1 MIQSDFYPTII
12 TYGTMEITG
21 SVTNLNLSDV
31 DVDPCN
37 AYYMGQLK
45 SSDVYMITP
54 KKLKVTVDSVDPDKT
69 SIKLEETNA
78 PVYWGYAYADT
89 DMEVRRSY
97 WDPTQLKYRGS
108 LQFFNSLVAYY
119 VNNYGN
125 ISVSFHYWEFA
136 PGETPTSYGYTNT
149 RAVASASVGH
159 QFTCE
164 EFIDFIEND
173 TPVTLTFTID
183 GTPTDF
189 EIKFSDFDNSGFC
202 SVTSQN
208 QAFVTV
214 SSIQPLGTSFYYGSG
229 ASTSRCVVPFVST
242 SLTDKYYAIGAFK
255 FSSTFNQTR
264 VYFYMNSTDDIEIR
278 DSWSGYDDTHKAQ
291 PDDEIVSIQ
300 LRNFNLTLGDLR
312 SAIDGINSYRI
323 LVGTPNS
330 YCIIYSTT
338 TTGNRRSI
346 AIENTLNLR
355 DYYTLFCLVNKY
367 RSSGQD
373 STSSTAANNAVYYD
387 YTSGGVE
394 YYSTVALF
402 NTDNSPKSER
412 ASYDGDYPN
421 FQKQLRDWQKYG
433 YNITDDEFDPE
444 EPPPE
449 PGDDTPD
456 DEPEDI
462 DDAYGDGDEDQ
473 DDIVITA
480 PSQFITQYILTA
492 SQLRTVG
499 SNLWSSWVDPNTDV
513 YKNFLFDFFQDTGT
527 FNITAA
533 LDYIISLR
541 VYPFNLAG
549 MSIEYLGVSNGV
561 YMGTGHTNFCQGTIP
576 TLNTVIGYL
585 DAGTLDVNL
594 HVPYKDF
601 RDLYNCSIMAFL
613 PFCGTVE
620 LNPVEVIGKKLH
632 AKYFI
637 DFQSGACTA
646 VIRVNN
652 DGVEYTIASK
662 SGQIGFMLPVSA
674 TNSGQLAAQ
683 YAGDSIR
690 GIGTIGG
697 FFFDVFGS
705 VGRSVAGA
713 ASAGAGGGAGGEGAS
728 SALSESGGGLAPT
741 ETIGMAKSGFKSFL
755 SLANQA
761 TDMLSRSGID
771 MPMLSGGAGAES
783 LFMPPYVCLQV
794 RRGKYAKPNNYPHS
808 VGYYNLSSNPI
819 SYYKGAYQGSPS
831 TGSNTGK
838 GFCTFTGVDTS
849 GLDCREDERAEILEL
864 LNTGIYL

>member
-1 MIQSDFYPTII
+1 MIVENLYPTRTTLNVGETTGQYQVELTSGWGT
-12 TYGTMEITG
+12 TYDGETVNDI
-21 SVTNLNLSDV
+21 
-31 DVDPCN
+31 
-37 AYYMGQLK
+37 
-45 SSDVYMITP
+45 SSYWLGWIRP
-54 KKLKVTVDSVDPDKT
+54 
-69 SIKLEETNA
+69 ENA
-78 PVYWGYAYADT
+78 PVEPCVGYYKDHGQT
-89 DMEVRRSY
+89 SETLTFEVIS
-97 WDPTQLKYRGS
+97 DEANCPCG
-108 LQFFNSLVAYY
+108 Y
-119 VNNYGN
+119 VNNSTTNYNDCERRILKQTVDGVETFNADSSYALYNQNYAMYSGRAQSAVSSTGYILVLGLKYCVYNAGN
-125 ISVSFHYWEFA
+125 ELIDPATHKEPSSISLSCGTDSMRGFRTWQFLQGNYDIPITKTYDGVTYTFMFNRDVLETGTGYIQDTTGTIFMRFFIYDVSLHGGVGMNGTSTSNVHPEFVYEIS
-136 PGETPTSYGYTNT
+136 GTFGTHTCKYL
-149 RAVASASVGH
+149 SVGAGYPRWGNTYQEMYFEYDYRNNFPTEEDPRIRLGGLH
-159 QFTCE
+159 GHFTATQLTA
-164 EFIDFIEND
+164 IRSDWD
-173 TPVTLTFTID
+173 TPFVWDGNVFAYRHLQSGSGYYPQFRRVYSMSDIDKMYAYMYRMDVGSSRTAGYVANITYATNVLPTNEFLAEYKTGNLTDATFKN
-183 GTPTDF
+183 GLREWQYTDF
-189 EIKFSDFDNSGFC
+189 KSDDFDEE
-202 SVTSQN
+202 
-208 QAFVTV
+208 
-214 SSIQPLGTSFYYGSG
+214 
-229 ASTSRCVVPFVST
+229 
-242 SLTDKYYAIGAFK
+242 
-255 FSSTFNQTR
+255 
-264 VYFYMNSTDDIEIR
+264 DI
-278 DSWSGYDDTHKAQ
+278 
-291 PDDEIVSIQ
+291 P
-300 LRNFNLTLGDLR
+300 
-312 SAIDGINSYRI
+312 
-323 LVGTPNS
+323 P
-330 YCIIYSTT
+330 
-338 TTGNRRSI
+338 
-346 AIENTLNLR
+346 
-355 DYYTLFCLVNKY
+355 YT
-367 RSSGQD
+367 
-373 STSSTAANNAVYYD
+373 
-387 YTSGGVE
+387 
-394 YYSTVALF
+394 
-402 NTDNSPKSER
+402 
-412 ASYDGDYPN
+412 
-421 FQKQLRDWQKYG
+421 
-433 YNITDDEFDPE
+433 
-444 EPPPE
+444 PPE
-449 PGDDTPD
+449 PEPEDDTPD

-533 LDYIISLR
+533 LDYIIALR
-541 VYPFNLAG
+541 VYPFSLAG
-549 MSIEYLGVSNGV
+549 MTTEYLGVSNGV
-561 YMGTGHTNFCQGTIP
+561 YMGTGHTNFCPGTIP

-601 RDLYNCSIMAFL
+601 RDLYNCSVMVFL

-683 YAGDSIR
+683 YVNDATR
-690 GIGTIGG
+690 AIGTLSGL
-697 FFFDVFGS
+697 FFDVASS
-705 VGRSVAGA
+705 VGRSAENAVKIM
-713 ASAGAGGGAGGEGAS
+713 SAGEGGE
-728 SALSESGGGLAPT
+728 ESAPT
-741 ETIGMAKSGFKSFL
+741 GMTVTESLNIGKSGVKTALGF
-755 SLANQA
+755 ANQA

>member
-1 MIQSDFYPTII
+1 MIQSDFYPTSN
-12 TYGTMEITG
+12 TYATLEVTNSI
-21 SVTNLNLSDV
+21 TNLNLTDK
-31 DVDPCN
+31 DVDPCR
-37 AYYMGQLK
+37 AYYMGKLK
-45 SSDVYMITP
+45 SDDIRMFTP
-54 KKLKVTVDSVDPDKT
+54 KKFEIEKNELEPGKSI
-69 SIKLEETNA
+69 IKLTETNT
-78 PVYWGYAYADT
+78 PVWWGYTYTGTESSNQGWLTWSPTSLKYLAGYMQMINSAYAYYINSTGDIT
-89 DMEVRRSY
+89 
-97 WDPTQLKYRGS
+97 
-108 LQFFNSLVAYY
+108 LQFRYYKFEQETVYETGLVRMAA
-119 VNNYGN
+119 
-125 ISVSFHYWEFA
+125 STSKD
-136 PGETPTSYGYTNT
+136 ETL
-149 RAVASASVGH
+149 
-159 QFTCE
+159 QFTME
-164 EFIDFIEND
+164 QFIDMMEND
-173 TPVTLTFTID
+173 TEITVTFTID
-183 GTPTDF
+183 NVDTDF
-189 EIKFSDFDNSGFC
+189 TVKMSDFRGDGFLQ
-202 SVTSQN
+202 VNADTYIMLRVV
-208 QAFVTV
+208 ATRAY
-214 SSIQPLGTSFYYGSG
+214 SFYFGDTTRRSILPFISMSLGDKYF
-229 ASTSRCVVPFVST
+229 ASTLLN
-242 SLTDKYYAIGAFK
+242 LTE
-255 FSSTFNQTR
+255 SSFETR
-264 VYFYMNSTDDIEIR
+264 LYFDYCGSDMDVENTQIVAAYNGYTDNVNYR
-278 DSWSGYDDTHKAQ
+278 AKAN
-291 PDDEIVSIQ
+291 DIVSI
-300 LRNFNLTLGDLR
+300 FSKPFSLTWDDLR
-312 SAIDGINSYRI
+312 SVIDGTSSKHVLLGEPNNHVIFYSTSTSGNYRQVGLIRAIDPY
-323 LVGTPNS
+323 
-330 YCIIYSTT
+330 
-338 TTGNRRSI
+338 
-346 AIENTLNLR
+346 
-355 DYYTLFCLVNKY
+355 DYYTVLCLVNKY
-367 RSSGQD
+367 RSSGTGGNTSTYD
-373 STSSTAANNAVYYD
+373 KTSS
-387 YTSGGVE
+387 

-433 YNITDDEFDPE
+433 YNIVDDEFDPD

-480 PSQFITQYILTA
+480 PSQFITQYILTS

-499 SNLWSSWVDPNTDV
+499 ANLWSSWVDPNTDV

-533 LDYIISLR
+533 LDYIIALR

-549 MSIEYLGVSNGV
+549 MTTEYLGVSNGV
-561 YMGTGHTNFCQGTIP
+561 YMGTGHTNFCPGTIP

>member
-1 MIQSDFYPTII
+1 MIQSDFYPTSN
-12 TYGTMEITG
+12 TYATLEVTNSI
-21 SVTNLNLSDV
+21 TNLNLTDK
-31 DVDPCN
+31 DVDPCR
-37 AYYMGQLK
+37 AYYMGKLK
-45 SSDVYMITP
+45 SDDIRMFTP
-54 KKLKVTVDSVDPDKT
+54 KKFEIEKNELEPGKSI
-69 SIKLEETNA
+69 IKLTETNT
-78 PVYWGYAYADT
+78 PVWWGYSYVGT
-89 DMEVRRSY
+89 DNTTQYWSY
-97 WDPTQLKYRGS
+97 WHPTNLKYQSSMRMI
-108 LQFFNSLVAYY
+108 NSAFSYY
-119 VNNYGN
+119 VN
-125 ISVSFHYWEFA
+125 
-136 PGETPTSYGYTNT
+136 SYGDIEIRFRYYVFVQETVSYTGLT
-149 RAVASASVGH
+149 RMAAQTTASK
-159 QFTCE
+159 
-164 EFIDFIEND
+164 
-173 TPVTLTFTID
+173 TLTFTMEQFID
-183 GTPTDF
+183 IMENDTEITVTFTIDNVDTDF
-189 EIKFSDFDNSGFC
+189 TVKMSDFQGDGFLQVDTDTYIVIYAIDTKAYSYYFGDTTRRNIMPFISMSLGDKYFATNSLYFVGGEFDTRIQFDYSGSNMDVDNTKMIAGYCGYLNNAQYMAVPDDILSIFSKPF
-202 SVTSQN
+202 SVTW
-208 QAFVTV
+208 
-214 SSIQPLGTSFYYGSG
+214 
-229 ASTSRCVVPFVST
+229 
-242 SLTDKYYAIGAFK
+242 D
-255 FSSTFNQTR
+255 
-264 VYFYMNSTDDIEIR
+264 
-278 DSWSGYDDTHKAQ
+278 
-291 PDDEIVSIQ
+291 
-300 LRNFNLTLGDLR
+300 DLR
-312 SAIDGINSYRI
+312 SVIDGNSTKHV
-323 LVGTPNS
+323 LLGEPNNHV
-330 YCIIYSTT
+330 IFYSTT
-338 TTGNRRSI
+338 TTGSPRSVGLI
-346 AIENTLNLR
+346 RTFDPYN
-355 DYYTLFCLVNKY
+355 YYTILCLINKY
-367 RSSGQD
+367 RSSGVVGTYSITGTYD
-373 STSSTAANNAVYYD
+373 KTSS
-387 YTSGGVE
+387 

-433 YNITDDEFDPE
+433 YNIVDDEFDPE

-480 PSQFITQYILTA
+480 PSQFITQYILTS

-499 SNLWSSWVDPNTDV
+499 ANLWSSWVDPNTDV

-533 LDYIISLR
+533 LDYIIALR

-549 MSIEYLGVSNGV
+549 MTTEYLGVSNGV
-561 YMGTGHTNFCQGTIP
+561 YMGTGHTNFCPGTIP

-585 DAGTLDVNL
+585 DGGTLDVNL

-683 YAGDSIR
+683 YAGDATRAIS
-690 GIGTIGG
+690 T
-697 FFFDVFGS
+697 
-705 VGRSVAGA
+705 
-713 ASAGAGGGAGGEGAS
+713 
-728 SALSESGGGLAPT
+728 L
-741 ETIGMAKSGFKSFL
+741 SGFYFDAAKTVGNNILSAVTSQLGKKTGISDKGGVSLLSGNTFESLTELGQSSVDTAL

-761 TDMLSRSGID
+761 IDMLSRSGID